1 MMAAY
6 DFDFDFDVKVGGC
19 GGFYGASRVVI
30 DFGFLGVTFGVGAFV
45 LGFGWSMSG
54 YGPKGW
60 RTIYGIWE
68 FRVYWYVAMEVKKML
83 ENYLIS
89 LGF

>member
-19 GGFYGASRVVI
+19 GGFYEATRVVI

-45 LGFGWSMSG
+45 LGFG
-54 YGPKGW
+54 
-60 RTIYGIWE
+60 
-68 FRVYWYVAMEVKKML
+68 
-83 ENYLIS
+83 
-89 LGF
+89 